1 MSQFPNYFPMNN
13 YPQNYGQPMQNPYN
27 PYIQRMDQ
35 LQQFQQAINQS
46 QMPTQV
52 PVTNQTFSPLGKI
65 VESIDIVKATDI
77 PMDGNMYYFPK
88 ADGSEIYAKQ
98 WLANGTTQILSFK
111 PVLNDSQGNVHDKQ
125 ETPKMGL
132 SDDLV
137 MAFMQ
142 RFDDLTDRF
151 DKLEKSIKPSGRSRK
166 EVSDE

>member
-1 MSQFPNYFPMNN
+1 MWRKTQM
-13 YPQNYGQPMQNPYN
+13 QNYQSYYPFNTNYQPAQQNPYM
-27 PYIQRMDQ
+27 QRMEY
-35 LQQFQQAINQS
+35 LQQYQQNLQ
-46 QMPTQV
+46 PQV
-52 PVTNQTFSPLGKI
+52 PQPQMSNQLPALGKI

-98 WLANGTTQILSFK
+98 WLANGTSQILSFK
-111 PVLNDSQGNVHDKQ
+111 PVLNDSQGNVQDKQ
-125 ETPKMGL
+125 EMPKMGL

>member
-13 YPQNYGQPMQNPYN
+13 YPQNYGQQMQQQQYN
-27 PYIQRMDQ
+27 PYMQRLDH
-35 LQQFQQAINQS
+35 LQQFQQSLQQQ
-46 QMPTQV
+46 QMPVQ
-52 PVTNQTFSPLGKI
+52 NQPFSPLGKY

-111 PVLNDSQGNVHDKQ
+111 PVLNDSQGNVQDKQ
-125 ETPKMGL
+125 EMPKMSL

>member
-13 YPQNYGQPMQNPYN
+13 YPQNYGQQMQQQQYN
-27 PYIQRMDQ
+27 PYMQRLDH
-35 LQQFQQAINQS
+35 LQQFQQSLQQQ
-46 QMPTQV
+46 QMPVQ
-52 PVTNQTFSPLGKI
+52 NQPFSPLGKY

-111 PVLNDSQGNVHDKQ
+111 PVLNDRQGNVQDKQ
-125 ETPKMGL
+125 EMPKMGL